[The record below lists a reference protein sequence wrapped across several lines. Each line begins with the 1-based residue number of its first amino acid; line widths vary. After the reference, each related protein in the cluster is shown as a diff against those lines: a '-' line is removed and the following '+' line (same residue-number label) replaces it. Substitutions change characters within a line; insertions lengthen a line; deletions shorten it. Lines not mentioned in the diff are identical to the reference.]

1 MAKFNDTN
9 PLDVFMSNASI
20 TDYNGPN
27 KSADG
32 VYDLTLQVN
41 VIACHI
47 LLKRLLRAAVP
58 PKRICVTASGAHKM
72 AKEKIDL
79 ANLNFE
85 NEEWTW
91 TKSYCRS
98 KLMEIMLC
106 VGAFHKGLLPAT
118 TTLLCFC
125 PGYIA
130 TKLGADFKA
139 MAGSEG
145 RDVESTDE
153 TFLFATSDKY
163 VDAGG
168 LPIYYKQ
175 KDRDDGRNP

>member
-1 MAKFNDTN
+1 MAKFNDQN
-9 PLDVFMSNASI
+9 PLDVFIGNASI
-20 TDYNGPN
+20 SDYNGQS
-27 KSADG
+27 KTADG
-32 VYDLTLQVN
+32 KFDLTLQVN

-47 LLKRLLRAAVP
+47 LLKKMLTATVP

-72 AKEKIDL
+72 ANDKIDL

-85 NEEWTW
+85 NEEWVW
-91 TKSYCRS
+91 SKAYCRS

-106 VGAFHKGLLPAT
+106 VGAFYKGLIPAT
-118 TTLLCFC
+118 TTVLCFC
-125 PGYIA
+125 PGFID
-130 TKLGADFKA
+130 TKLGSDFKA
-139 MAGSEG
+139 MVDITA
-145 RDVESTDE
+145 RPVESTDE
-153 TFLFATSDKY
+153 TFTLATSDKY